1 MLINRT
7 VARNRLL
14 GDHPIGG
21 RVYAF
26 GGTTPIEVIG
36 IVDDT
41 RMLELDPEPVAQAFV
56 DVRQF
61 PPSPA
66 ALRLPLLPNT
76 LYYAMRSA
84 TTTAPAAADI
94 RALVRHVDPHTAID
108 NFATMQQL
116 VSNAIARRRLFAVL
130 LGVFAVVAA
139 TLAAVGIYGV
149 MAYTVTRRTREIGIR
164 MALGASRR
172 QVMSLVL
179 GQTLTLT
186 AVGIV
191 LGLAG
196 AAGVTQ
202 YLGSLLFGV
211 SPLDARTFA
220 AVALVLGSIATL
232 AASVP
237 ARRAMR
243 VEPLIALHEE

>member
-1 MLINRT
+1 
-7 VARNRLL
+7 
-14 GDHPIGG
+14 
-21 RVYAF
+21 
-26 GGTTPIEVIG
+26 
-36 IVDDT
+36 
-41 RMLELDPEPVAQAFV
+41 
-56 DVRQF
+56 
-61 PPSPA
+61 
-66 ALRLPLLPNT
+66 
-76 LYYAMRSA
+76 
-84 TTTAPAAADI
+84 
-94 RALVRHVDPHTAID
+94 
-108 NFATMQQL
+108 
-116 VSNAIARRRLFAVL
+116 
-130 LGVFAVVAA
+130 
-139 TLAAVGIYGV
+139 

-186 AVGIV
+186 AVGII

-211 SPLDARTFA
+211 SPLDARTFV

-243 VEPLIALHEE
+243 VEPLLALHQE